1 MDSLCKLCLLLLSEA
16 VLQGNGREMD
26 GKKVMGE
33 PQLYGKEEEERLGA
47 IIGKSCRV

>member
-26 GKKVMGE
+26 GKKVMGGTLLQWE
-33 PQLYGKEEEERLGA
+33 GGEGGEAGELF
-47 IIGKSCRV
+47 